1 MALVIK
7 KIGRRGYWYEQ
18 HSVRVNGKVVTKSIY
33 VGPVAPIRKKKS
45 DPSIPKKRGGFGFFI
60 GGVVA
65 LGIQGATG
73 KAKLR
78 RLSDMDKPVK
88 ATPSDGARDRNKMRD
103 GVRALDHKYGVDR
116 SNTEAWHDTRARLSP
131 ELFQEHGRGERAA
144 QREYQEARS
153 AADRSTKQE
162 PQLAADMRAFS
173 DRLASARAVDGGR
186 VSAPAPE
193 QPAAQSP
200 TDAPASETESEP

>member
-7 KIGRRGYWYEQ
+7 KIGGRGYWYEQ

-73 KAKLR
+73 KAKLH
-78 RLSDMDKPVK
+78 RLSDMDKPLK

-103 GVRALDHKYGVDR
+103 GVRALDRKYGVDR
-116 SNTEAWHDTRARLSP
+116 SNTESWRDTRARLSP
-131 ELFQEHGRGERAA
+131 ELFEEHIQGERAA

-153 AADRSTKQE
+153 AADLPTGQG
-162 PQLAADMRAFS
+162 QVAADMRAFS
-173 DRLASARAVDGGR
+173 DRLASARTVDGGR
-186 VSAPAPE
+186 VSSPAPE

-200 TDAPASETESEP
+200 TGAPASETESEP